1 MKWIAAL
8 IGYFI
13 YRFPGA
19 VLGFVLGSL
28 LDQAGSSNSRFRPP
42 GVGLSKSSFELKLLA
57 LAAVVIKADG
67 TILKEELRYVRNYF
81 IGQYGTQRAQEIFQ
95 TFNEEIKKE
104 SQSVA
109 ALGMDFVR
117 GTVYATRVQIL
128 HFLFGIA
135 LSDGSI
141 SETEEIKLREIA
153 TAMRLRSQD
162 FNRIKAMFVKQ
173 TDQAFK
179 ILEVSPKATNEE
191 IKKAYR
197 ALVKKYHPDRIKTE
211 DEALLK
217 GAQQKF
223 IQIQEAYEAIK
234 KEKGF

>member
-135 LSDGSI
+135 LSDGNI

>member
-1 MKWIAAL
+1 MAAL
-8 IGYFI
+8 IGYLI

-19 VLGFVLGSL
+19 VLGFVIGSL
-28 LDQAGSSNSRFRPP
+28 LDQASRSNPPFRPP
-42 GVGLSKSSFELKLLA
+42 GQGLSKSSFELKLLA

-109 ALGMDFVR
+109 GLGMDFVR

-135 LSDGSI
+135 LADGNM
-141 SETEEIKLREIA
+141 SESEEAKLREIA
-153 TAMRLRSQD
+153 LAMRLRSQD
-162 FNRIKAMFVKQ
+162 FNRIKAMFVKE
-173 TDQAFK
+173 TGQAFK

-191 IKKAYR
+191 VKKAYR

>member
-1 MKWIAAL
+1 MAAL
-8 IGYFI
+8 IGYLI

-19 VLGFVLGSL
+19 VLGFVIGSL
-28 LDQAGSSNSRFRPP
+28 LDQASRSNPRFRSP
-42 GVGLSKSSFELKLLA
+42 GQGLSKSSFELKLLA

-109 ALGMDFVR
+109 GLGMDFVR

-135 LSDGSI
+135 FADRNM
-141 SETEEIKLREIA
+141 SESEEAKLREIA
-153 TAMRLRSQD
+153 SAMRLRSQD
-162 FNRIKAMFVKQ
+162 FNRIKAMFVKE
-173 TDQAFK
+173 TGQAFK

>member
-1 MKWIAAL
+1 MAAL
-8 IGYFI
+8 IGYLI

-19 VLGFVLGSL
+19 VLGFVIGSL
-28 LDQAGSSNSRFRPP
+28 LDQASRSNPRFRPQ
-42 GVGLSKSSFELKLLA
+42 GQGLSKSSFELKLLA

-95 TFNEEIKKE
+95 TFNQEIKKE

-109 ALGMDFVR
+109 GLGMDFVR

-135 LSDGSI
+135 LADGNM
-141 SETEEIKLREIA
+141 SESEEAKLREIA
-153 TAMRLRSQD
+153 SAMRLRFQD
-162 FNRIKAMFVKQ
+162 FNRIKAMFVKE
-173 TDQAFK
+173 TGQAFK

>member
-1 MKWIAAL
+1 MAAL
-8 IGYFI
+8 IGYLI

-19 VLGFVLGSL
+19 VLGFVIGSL
-28 LDQAGSSNSRFRPP
+28 LDQASRSNPRFRPP
-42 GVGLSKSSFELKLLA
+42 GQGLSKSSFELKLLA

-81 IGQYGTQRAQEIFQ
+81 VGQYGTQRAQEIFQ

-109 ALGMDFVR
+109 GLGMDFVR

-135 LSDGSI
+135 LADGNMSV
-141 SETEEIKLREIA
+141 SEEDKLREIA
-153 TAMRLRSQD
+153 SAMRLRSQD
-162 FNRIKAMFVKQ
+162 FNRIKAMFVKE
-173 TDQAFK
+173 TGQAFK
-179 ILEVSPKATNEE
+179 ILEVSPKATKEE

-197 ALVKKYHPDRIKTE
+197 DLVKKYHPDRIKTE

>member
-1 MKWIAAL
+1 MAAL
-8 IGYFI
+8 IGYLI

-19 VLGFVLGSL
+19 VLGFVIGSL
-28 LDQAGSSNSRFRPP
+28 LDQASRSNPRFRPP
-42 GVGLSKSSFELKLLA
+42 GQGLSKSSFELKLLA

-109 ALGMDFVR
+109 GLGMDFVR

-135 LSDGSI
+135 LADGNM
-141 SETEEIKLREIA
+141 SESEEAKLREISS
-153 TAMRLRSQD
+153 AMRLRSQD
-162 FNRIKAMFVKQ
+162 FNRIKAMFVKE
-173 TDQAFK
+173 TGQAFK

>member
-81 IGQYGTQRAQEIFQ
+81 IGQYGAQRAQEIFQ

-109 ALGMDFVR
+109 VLGMDFVH

-135 LSDGSI
+135 LSDGNI

-211 DEALLK
+211 DEALLN

>member
-19 VLGFVLGSL
+19 VLGFVIGSL
-28 LDQAGSSNSRFRPP
+28 LDQASRSNLRFRPP
-42 GVGLSKSSFELKLLA
+42 GQGLSKSSFELKLLA

-109 ALGMDFVR
+109 GLGMDFVR

-135 LSDGSI
+135 LSDGNI

-153 TAMRLRSQD
+153 TAMRLRSKD

-234 KEKGF
+234 KKKGF